1 MVQRPD
7 DITPKPAPLQPDAD
21 QPPAAIV
28 RRDEYSWTRAQAMRH
43 PAFWRLVIVFSFV
56 HMATN
61 SVGVHRIP
69 AFMDR
74 GLDPTL
80 IAYATA
86 LDAAAVGVTT
96 VGLGLLVSRLPS
108 RYLGA
113 AGFLALAIAS
123 GLTIIAEDHLVM
135 FISMITFGLGI
146 GGTHLMQNYL
156 WAEYFGR
163 RHLGS
168 IRGAVM
174 PIMLLLGGT
183 GPPLAGYVYDTTGS
197 YTPAW
202 ATSTALMVIG
212 AVVLARTPPP
222 GYPEASTPARPPANA
237 SATTG

>member
-1 MVQRPD
+1 
-7 DITPKPAPLQPDAD
+7 
-21 QPPAAIV
+21 
-28 RRDEYSWTRAQAMRH
+28 
-43 PAFWRLVIVFSFV
+43 
-56 HMATN
+56 
-61 SVGVHRIP
+61 
-69 AFMDR
+69 MDR

-96 VGLGLLVSRLPS
+96 VGLGLLVSRVPS

-123 GLTIIAEDHLVM
+123 GLTIIAADHVVM

-183 GPPLAGYVYDTTGS
+183 GPPLAGYVLDFTGS

-202 ATSTALMVIG
+202 LASTLMMAFG
-212 AVVLARTPPP
+212 AVILAQTPPP
-222 GYPEASTPARPPANA
+222 QPPDATASDHPSANA
-237 SATTG
+237 SPST